1 MAQARENLK
10 TLETGQTKN
19 VLGIAKFYDHS
30 KQYKAAVIYY
40 NDVIKNQPGSPESE
54 YAKTRVEEL
63 RQQFGEDALV
73 FVLGFTTE
81 NVARF
86 PFVQSDVAVAVN
98 AALREA
104 GIEIPVPQRI
114 VHLEQN
120 DATKHSL
127 GRHRADA
134 GGNLPS
140 RGGENLA
147 DTPNSNPNPDDRSQ
161 TDSS

>member
-1 MAQARENLK
+1 MELTIRTAYGENPEQVMGL
-10 TLETGQTKN
+10 L
-19 VLGIAKFYDHS
+19 L
-30 KQYKAAVIYY
+30 KAAAAHPNVTQ
-40 NDVIKNQPGSPESE
+40 DPLPE
-54 YAKTRVEEL
+54 AVLK
-63 RQQFGEDALV
+63 QFGEDALV

-134 GGNLPS
+134 GGNLPT
-140 RGGENLA
+140 GGSESIPDMA
-147 DTPNSNPNPDDRSQ
+147 NSSPSSGKSSQ
-161 TDSS
+161 SSST